1 MKKRKILIAVIL
13 SAAFHAQAQKL
24 SPNTSL
30 MLNDWEAQ
38 KKEAVQKNGMN
49 APADRMVSAFISV
62 DDSKVADELR
72 KHGVTVRSV
81 LGGVVTASLPISY
94 INTIA
99 AIDGVTNIQAGT
111 EWWASW
117 TTVLSMHMPTSSR
130 TTIRKRAWHAY
141 GTSQP
146 QVAPHPKNTDMA
158 LNIPH

>member
-49 APADRMVSAFISV
+49 APANRMVSAFISV

-81 LGGVVTASLPISY
+81 LGGVVTASLPL
-94 INTIA
+94 
-99 AIDGVTNIQAGT
+99 Q
-111 EWWASW
+111 
-117 TTVLSMHMPTSSR
+117 HHSR
-130 TTIRKRAWHAY
+130 H
-141 GTSQP
+141 
-146 QVAPHPKNTDMA
+146 
-158 LNIPH
+158 

>member
-13 SAAFHAQAQKL
+13 SAAFQAQAQKL

-38 KKEAVQKNGMN
+38 KKEAVQKNETN

-62 DDSKVADELR
+62 DDSKVVDELR

-81 LGGVVTASLPISY
+81 LGDVITASLPISS
-94 INTIA
+94 INKIA

-111 EWWASW
+111 EAR
-117 TTVLSMHMPTSSR
+117 LLMDNA
-130 TTIRKRAWHAY
+130 RADANVDACHTATESLGDY
-141 GTSQP
+141 TGKQE
-146 QVAPHPKNTDMA
+146 PHH
-158 LNIPH
+158 NI